1 MILKNIIAED
11 FTNYHKASMFLIF
24 PYCDFKCDKE
34 RGIKIC
40 QNSSLSQSANIKISV
55 DSIIEKYLNNTI
67 TKAIVCGGLEPMD
80 SFNDLFEFVSKL
92 RTTYKC
98 DDDIII
104 YTGYYKEEILD
115 KIANLKNFNNIIIKF
130 GRYIPNQKPHF
141 DPILK
146 IELASNN
153 QYAERIS

>member
-11 FTNYHKASMFLIF
+11 FTNYHKASMYLIF

-34 RGIKIC
+34 QGIKIC
-40 QNSSLSQSANIKISV
+40 QNSSLLQSANIKISV
-55 DSIIEKYLNNTI
+55 DSIIERYINNKI
-67 TKAIVCGGLEPMD
+67 TKAVVCGGLEPMD
-80 SFNDLFEFVSKL
+80 SFNDLFDFVSKL
-92 RTTYKC
+92 RTTYNC

-115 KIANLKNFNNIIIKF
+115 KIADLKNFNNIIIKF
-130 GRYIPNQKPHF
+130 GRYIPNQKSHF